1 MQPLICVKS
10 IDSDVVISQWIR
22 ITGAYEEEEVE
33 NVMNAMSVYPNAMFV
48 GKTIEKF
55 PHLTSGEQEK
65 HQN

>member
-1 MQPLICVKS
+1 MQPLICIKS

-48 GKTIEKF
+48 GKTIEKLL
-55 PHLTSGEQEK
+55 HLTSGKQEK